1 MAMNTSGMNTSGKR
15 ASGMRPS
22 NAPEM
27 AANTSGSTG
36 NENGWRYQLLAL
48 LFSVVA
54 VLIVAQIIRIQLGS
68 EADEFRKIGK
78 LYAKALHV
86 YYPRRGAIYDR
97 YGNVLAGSKQVYEVA
112 VDLNLVRN
120 PETIAFSVSK
130 VLANHIGYNTP
141 GYYDFVYRVA
151 SGVQVTNT
159 DYVVVADFV
168 SQDELKQ
175 LSDWAQRY
183 ANTTYRTK
191 KDEIAPSLRGLV
203 YRPRLQRIYPENDLA
218 SPILGFV
225 NWGGVGIYGV
235 EEEFNDLLSG
245 DAQTFWVSVDPY
257 QAGQMPNVK
266 DGVDLVLTIDRELQ
280 AAVER
285 ILDQA
290 LESSGSD
297 AGTIVVMNPENG
309 EILAMASTPRMNLN
323 QFWKYDEILSSSTP
337 LNRAVSV
344 DYEPGSVFKI
354 LTMAAALDAGAVEP
368 DTVFVDTGQ
377 IEIGGIWIHN
387 WNYGAWGPQTMLGCM
402 QHSLNV
408 CLTHVAM
415 ELGTERFYSYM
426 KNFGLGHLTGID
438 IAGEAPG
445 RLKQPGD
452 NDWFESDLG
461 TNSFGQGVTVTPVQM
476 LMAISAVANDGKMVS
491 PHILQSMV
499 DNGRQFTPTR
509 SIVGTPISADT
520 AHTLTQMLFESLK
533 DESSVA
539 LVEGY
544 NVAGKTGTAEIATPS
559 GYTSSMTNASFA
571 GWGPVDDPKL
581 LVYVWLEKPTSSP
594 WGSVVAA
601 PVFSEVYKEA
611 ARLTNLPPDD
621 VLASLNGQ

>member
-1 MAMNTSGMNTSGKR
+1 MNY
-15 ASGMRPS
+15 
-22 NAPEM
+22 PEM
-27 AANTSGSTG
+27 NSSANEHS
-36 NENGWRYQLLAL
+36 WRFKLLAL
-48 LFSVVA
+48 LFS
-54 VLIVAQIIRIQLGS
+54 LIAIMIVGQIIRIQLGK
-68 EADEFRKIGK
+68 EAEEFRKMGK
-78 LYAKALHV
+78 LFSKALHV

-97 YGNVLAGSKQVYEVA
+97 YGNMLAGSKQVYEVA

-130 VLANHIGYNTP
+130 VLANHVGYDDP
-141 GYYDFVYRVA
+141 GYYDYVFRVA
-151 SGVQVTNT
+151 SGVAITTTN
-159 DYVVVADFV
+159 YVVVADYV
-168 SQDELKQ
+168 TQDELKQ

-183 ANTTYRTK
+183 ANTTYRQK
-191 KDEIAPSLRGLV
+191 KNEIAPSLRGLV

-225 NWGGVGIYGV
+225 NWEGVGIYGV

-245 DAQTFWVSVDPY
+245 DPQTFWVNVDPY
-257 QAGQMPNVK
+257 EAGQMPDVK
-266 DGVDLVLTIDRELQ
+266 DGVDLILTIDREIQ
-280 AAVER
+280 AVVER
-285 ILDQA
+285 ILDEA
-290 LESSGSD
+290 LVSSGSD

-309 EILAMASTPRMNLN
+309 EILAMASTPRLNLN
-323 QFWKYDEILSSSTP
+323 KFWDYKDILNSSTP

-408 CLTHVAM
+408 CLTHVAI

-426 KNFGLGHLTGID
+426 QNFGIGHPIGID

-445 RLKQPGD
+445 RLKLPGD
-452 NDWFESDLG
+452 NDWYESDLG

-476 LMAISAVANDGKMVS
+476 LMAISAVANDGKMVL

-509 SIVGTPISADT
+509 SVVGTPISADT
-520 AHTLTQMLFESLK
+520 AHTLTKMLTESLVE
-533 DESSVA
+533 ESSDA
-539 LVEGY
+539 LVPGY
-544 NVAGKTGTAEIATPS
+544 TVAGKTGTAEIATPQ

-571 GWGPVDDPKL
+571 GWGPVDDPKI
-581 LVYVWLEKPTSSP
+581 LVYVWLEKPTTSP
-594 WGSVVAA
+594 WGSVVAS
-601 PVFSEVYKEA
+601 PVFRQVYQEV
-611 ARLTNLPPDD
+611 ARLTHLPPDD

>member
-1 MAMNTSGMNTSGKR
+1 MDMYPSGAHG
-15 ASGMRPS
+15 S
-22 NAPEM
+22 NPAE
-27 AANTSGSTG
+27 AG
-36 NENGWRYQLLAL
+36 ENDQEHVWRFQLLAL
-48 LFSVVA
+48 LFSIIA
-54 VLIVAQIIRIQLGS
+54 IMIIGQIIRIQMGS
-68 EADEFRKIGK
+68 DAEKFRQIGK
-78 LYAKALHV
+78 LYSKALHV

-97 YGNVLAGSKQVYEVA
+97 YGNMLAGSKQVYEVA

-130 VLANHIGYNTP
+130 VLANHLGYDYP
-141 GYYDFVYRVA
+141 GYYDYVYRVA
-151 SGVQVTNT
+151 SGVQITNT
-159 DYVVVADFV
+159 NYIVVADYV
-168 SQDELKQ
+168 SEDELQQ
-175 LSDWAQRY
+175 LSDWAKRY
-183 ANTTYRTK
+183 ADTPYRQNK
-191 KDEIAPSLRGLV
+191 NEVAPSLRGLV
-203 YRPRLQRIYPENDLA
+203 YRPRLQRIYPESELA

-225 NWGGVGIYGV
+225 NWDGVGVYGV
-235 EEEFNDLLSG
+235 EEQFNELLAG
-245 DAQTFWVSVDPY
+245 DPQTFWVSVDPY
-257 QAGQMPNVK
+257 KAGQMPYVK
-266 DGVDLVLTIDRELQ
+266 DGVDLILTIDREMQ
-280 AAVER
+280 AEVER
-285 ILDQA
+285 ILDEA
-290 LESSGSD
+290 LESSGSE

-309 EILAMASTPRMNLN
+309 EILAMASTPRINLN
-323 QFWKYDEILSSSTP
+323 QFYDYNDILSSSTP

-344 DYEPGSVFKI
+344 DYEPGSVFKV

-368 DTVFVDTGQ
+368 DTVFVDPGQ
-377 IEIGGIWIHN
+377 IEIGGIYIHN

-408 CLTHVAM
+408 CLTHVAI
-415 ELGTERFYSYM
+415 ELGTERFYAYM
-426 KNFGLGHLTGID
+426 QNFGLGRPTGID

-452 NDWFESDLG
+452 YDWFESDLG

-509 SIVGTPISADT
+509 SIVGAPISADT

-544 NVAGKTGTAEIATPS
+544 SVAGKTGTAEIATPA

-601 PVFSEVYKEA
+601 PVFAEVYKEA

-621 VLASLNGQ
+621 VWASLNGQ